1 MLYHIIL
8 NNNYSAEDAII
19 TFLISIFVFFISL
32 TLHEFAH
39 GFAAHKMGD
48 LTPKMHGRLTL
59 NPVKH
64 LDPMGLICFIFF
76 GFGWAKPMPVN
87 PLNFKKYKTGTRVVS
102 IAGVLV
108 NLFLGL
114 ISAGIMAILFAT
126 VGLPNDAMLYVYSIL
141 EMFMM
146 VNSFLFM
153 FNILPIFP
161 LDGFNFVSSFLKPN
175 NKYVQFNHRNG
186 HKLMW
191 GIILGSLIFEL
202 FFSIDVLGWYLS
214 VLYKYVFSPIAFLG
228 VL

>member
-1 MLYHIIL
+1 MLYQIIL

-19 TFLISIFVFFISL
+19 MFLISIFVFFISL

-39 GFAAHKMGD
+39 GFAAYKMGD
-48 LTPKMHGRLTL
+48 PTPKIQGRLTL

-64 LDPMGLICFIFF
+64 LDPMGLMCFIFF
-76 GFGWAKPMPVN
+76 GFGWAKPVQVN
-87 PLNFKKYKTGTRVVS
+87 PTNFKKFKTGTKVVS
-102 IAGVLV
+102 IAGVLA
-108 NLFLGL
+108 NLLLGFLA
-114 ISAGIMAILFAT
+114 AGIMAILLLT
-126 VGLPNDAMLYVYSIL
+126 VGIPNTAMAYVYSVL

-161 LDGFNFVSSFLKPN
+161 LDGFNFISSFLKPN
-175 NKYVQFNHRNG
+175 NKFVQFNHRNG
-186 HKLMW
+186 NKLMW

-202 FFSIDVLGWYLS
+202 FFSIDVLSWYLS
-214 VLYKYVFSPIAFLG
+214 VLYNYVFSPIAFLG